1 MSNQKWKV
9 QKIKEKNDLIEDCK
23 YSHDNSLVYFLP
35 PHQDA
40 AQVAL
45 VLI

>member
-35 PHQDA
+35 PHQDG
-40 AQVAL
+40 V
-45 VLI
+45 I

>member
-1 MSNQKWKV
+1 M
-9 QKIKEKNDLIEDCK
+9 KNDLIEDCK
-23 YSHDNSLVYFLP
+23 YNHDNSLVYFLP
-35 PHQDA
+35 SHQDA